1 MFTHAMLLTVVLAAD
16 VVDDEPFDNPR
27 ELRAA
32 VSDALRR
39 EATTQG
45 AKHDQA
51 VRDLTKLFQQL
62 TKDQQLPEPERRQ
75 RLGQIRHR
83 LKDVAELLERHTG
96 AKSASAGAGKA
107 MQRGDILGQMM
118 PALGGA
124 GAGNAAASQPRG
136 AQAGTL
142 PGEVEAAEQLIE
154 LIQST
159 IAPDTW
165 DVRGGPG
172 TMMYFPPSKVMV
184 IRQTGEVHGQ
194 VRDLSKQLRRQ

>member
-1 MFTHAMLLTVVLAAD
+1 VLAAD
-16 VVDDEPFDNPR
+16 VADKPFDNPR

-45 AKHDQA
+45 AEHDQA
-51 VRDLTKLFQQL
+51 VRDLTDLYQHLKQ
-62 TKDQQLPEPERRQ
+62 DQQLPEPERKQ
-75 RLGQIRHR
+75 RLGQIRYR
-83 LKDVAELLERHTG
+83 LKDLADLLERHTG
-96 AKSASAGAGKA
+96 AKASPAAGGVA
-107 MQRGDILGQMM
+107 QRDSILGQMM

-124 GAGNAAASQPRG
+124 GAGNSAASGQPRG

-142 PGEVEAAEQLIE
+142 PGEPQAAEQLID
-154 LIQST
+154 LIQNT

-172 TMMYFPPSKVMV
+172 TMMYFPPAKVLV

-194 VRDLSKQLRRQ
+194 VRDLSRQLRHP